1 MMMCH
6 RSVPL
11 ILTLGTWFVIG
22 LVPATGS
29 AQQVKSDLL
38 RADDLFRRAAWS
50 EAEEIYSRTLAES
63 PIAATPEKERQRRLC
78 LSRLTEIH
86 RRLGHYKEALDFAL
100 EERDLQRLQRG
111 PDSSDNLQ
119 RSALVVAECRAALS
133 NYSEARAVLQDL
145 LDDRFGPAKG
155 FPKFQA
161 LVELAIVDQ
170 LTDHAD
176 NAVAHWREADQMGR
190 RLWSQFQKSLS
201 PDDSTVLLQRLLE
214 CQEALGDEDARR
226 QFLETLLSQSS
237 QSPAATARSVRICLE
252 LGTRAALRQDFPHA
266 EEHLREALR
275 RINADESPR
284 MEAQAH
290 QLLAQLLVQQKREAE
305 ARAEQVFVVDR
316 LERLVNDSQA
326 GATTRLADLKQLRG
340 LYLTLNRTREAVNI
354 AERLLER
361 QAAELGTDHPQTIE
375 SRAMLGSLYGS
386 LNQYAKA
393 KPLLDEVVVAAR
405 KSGRSPTVLARGLN
419 NLGAVERGVGELAAA
434 RLHFNEAL
442 KLRSLHLPPDH
453 PDLATS
459 YNNLASVY
467 LAQGQFKDA
476 IQLYNQVRELCEK
489 RGVVADDLLG
499 VTLLNLAMAHKAQ
512 GQLPEAA
519 ALCEQSL
526 KLLEK
531 VQGSGTMTAVG
542 HYNALATLA
551 RAQGRIPEAID
562 WANKTLS
569 VCKGHQQE
577 QDLAVASACVQ
588 LGMIACLA
596 KKYELADDHWQRA
609 LKIQREQRQ
618 PAQVS
623 ATLNLL
629 GVLACQRERYD
640 EAQAFLE
647 EAERRQRETEST
659 PQDRYNV
666 LCNLAAVHRHEQHNQ
681 LAFDLLRQALA
692 IPEAIRSETFGEAE
706 LGRAKFLAQFASAF
720 EMRVQWS
727 LEDGDL
733 NEAFLA
739 AEQSRN
745 RTFLDQLNLAGVDLQ
760 STLPDEAKSRLL
772 PREEELRVELRRLGQ
787 QARLL
792 SEQPDSSAEMTLV
805 SNQRRAAEAKYAQLL
820 NELRDSSPVYK
831 RLLTQ
836 DQKIP
841 SLDQLR
847 EQLGSET
854 LCLFYHLGSQRSVV
868 LVFGNDGRPPAQVLL
883 NVTAAQVERLPDLP
897 VLRGAV
903 TELAQRGIKGTVE
916 TEKGRL
922 VDADQEA
929 PQIQSGPVTRRQVAE
944 LVTWYRQALAQRR
957 FDSTRGIGGVVESIK
972 GKPIA
977 NTAFTTVGEILF
989 PTEVRRIIQERRP
1002 KTIVLIPDGALH
1014 NLPFE
1019 ALLISAGDNPRF
1031 VLDEFPPIAYV
1042 PSASIL
1048 ASLRQRPAVME
1059 NQRRLLTVG
1068 PEYGRAVRVVATKT
1082 TEPVAGNLV
1091 AQAELTRDLFEDSA
1105 GVLPE
1110 LKGAQ
1115 RECERLESTFKQR
1128 GLDVVRLLGNDATET
1143 RFTASVRGQGIIHLA
1158 AHGLVDEQYGN
1169 LFGRIALTHSP
1180 ADADD
1185 GFLMYNEI
1193 LNLPLSGCELAVLSA
1208 CQTNVGPNRP
1218 LEAGSTLAQAFLAAG
1233 ARRVVASQWSVSD
1246 NSTTE
1251 LVVTFLESV
1260 ADSLRD
1266 SRPPSFAASLH
1277 QAKLKV
1283 RRDPRWSAPYFWAPF
1298 VLLGP
1303 NE

>member
-1 MMMCH
+1 MPT
-6 RSVPL
+6 RRW
-11 ILTLGTWFVIG
+11 LTLIFAHVGAVG
-22 LVPATGS
+22 LITAMLF
-29 AQQVKSDLL
+29 AQDVKNDLL
-38 RADDLFRRAAWS
+38 RADDLFRRGAWS
-50 EAEEIYSRTLAES
+50 EAEQVFSRVLADTPSATS
-63 PIAATPEKERQRRLC
+63 PEQERRRRLC

-86 RRLGHYKEALDFAL
+86 RRLGHYKEALDSAL
-100 EERDLQRLQRG
+100 KERDLQRG
-111 PDSSDNLQ
+111 PDSNDALQ
-119 RSALVVAECRAALS
+119 RNALIVAECRVALA
-133 NYSEARAVLQDL
+133 NYSEARATLQEL

-155 FPKFQA
+155 FLKFQA

-170 LTDHAD
+170 LTGHAAD
-176 NAVAHWREADQMGR
+176 AAAHWREADKSGR

-201 PDDSTVLLQRLLE
+201 PDDSTLLLQRLLE
-214 CQEALGDEDARR
+214 CQEALGEDTARR
-226 QFLETLLSQSS
+226 QFLETLLSASS
-237 QSPAATARSVRICLE
+237 QSAGAAARSARICLE

-275 RINADESPR
+275 RINADEFPR
-284 MEAQAH
+284 LEAQAH
-290 QLLAQLLVQQKREAE
+290 HLLAQLLVQQKREEE
-305 ARAEQVFVVDR
+305 ARAEQTLVVDR
-316 LERLVNDSQA
+316 LKRLVSDPKTGVTA
-326 GATTRLADLKQLRG
+326 RLADLKQLRG
-340 LYLTLNRTREAVNI
+340 LYLTLGHIREAINVG
-354 AERLLER
+354 ERLLEL
-361 QAAELGTDHPQTIE
+361 QTAEWKADHPLTIE
-375 SRAMLGSLYGS
+375 SRAVLGSLYGS

-393 KPLLDEVVVAAR
+393 KLLLDEIVVAAR
-405 KSGRSPTVLARGLN
+405 KPGRLPTDLAQGLN

-434 RLHFNEAL
+434 RQHFDEAL
-442 KLRSLHLPPDH
+442 QLRLRHLPIDH

-459 YNNLASVY
+459 YNNLASVF

-476 IQLYNQVRELCEK
+476 IQLYNQVRERCEK
-489 RGVVADDLLG
+489 RGTAADDLLR

-531 VQGSGTMTAVG
+531 VQGPGTLSAVG

-551 RAQGRIPEAID
+551 RVQGRIPEAID
-562 WANKTLS
+562 WANKTLT
-569 VCKGHQQE
+569 VCKDQQQE
-577 QDLAVASACVQ
+577 DLAVAGACVQ

-596 KKYELADDHWQRA
+596 KKYELADEHWQRA

-618 PAQVS
+618 PAQAS

-629 GVLACQRERYD
+629 GVLACQRQRYD
-640 EAQAFLE
+640 EAQQFLE

-666 LCNLAAVHRHEQHNQ
+666 LCNLAAVHRHEHRNQ
-681 LAFDLLRQALA
+681 LAYDLLQQALA

-733 NEAFLA
+733 NGAFLA

-745 RTFLDQLNLAGVDLQ
+745 RTFLDQLNLAGVDLL
-760 STLPDEAKSRLL
+760 STLPDDAKTRLL

-792 SEQPDSSAEMTLV
+792 SEQPDSSAEMTIV
-805 SNQRRAAEAKYAQLL
+805 SNQRREAEAKYAELL

-836 DQKIP
+836 VQKIP

-847 EQLGSET
+847 EQFGPET

-868 LVFGNDGRPPAQVLL
+868 LVFGNDERPPVQVLL
-883 NVTAAQVERLPDLP
+883 NVTAAQAKELPELP

-903 TELAQRGIKGTVE
+903 TKLVQRGIKGTVE
-916 TEKGRL
+916 TEKGQL
-922 VDADQEA
+922 VEADQDA
-929 PQIQSGPVTRRQVAE
+929 PQVQSGPLTRRQVAE

-957 FDSTRGIGGVVESIK
+957 FDSTRGIGGIVESVK
-972 GKPIA
+972 GTPIA
-977 NTAFTTVGEILF
+977 NTAFTTVAEILF
-989 PTEVRRIIQERRP
+989 PSEVRRQINERRP

-1019 ALLISAGDNPRF
+1019 ALLISAGENPRF

-1048 ASLRQRPAVME
+1048 ANLRQRPAAPVK

-1068 PEYGRAVRVVATKT
+1068 PEYGSRIAVTKT
-1082 TEPVAGNLV
+1082 TEPAAGNLV
-1091 AQAELTRDLFEDSA
+1091 AQTELTRDLFAGSA
-1105 GVLPE
+1105 GPLPE

-1115 RECERLESTFKQR
+1115 RECERLESAFQQR
-1128 GLDVVRLLGNDATET
+1128 GLEVLRLLGNDATET
-1143 RFTASVRGQGIIHLA
+1143 RFTAAVRGQGIIHLA

-1251 LVVTFLESV
+1251 LVATFLESV

-1266 SRPPSFAASLH
+1266 SRLPSFAASLH
-1277 QAKLKV
+1277 QAKLHV